1 MDVDVIDLARVGGGH
16 RPAKR
21 MAGDLLEKFFA
32 FCCRDRFGIAHPGN
46 VAGGVEHDG
55 GGHHWTG
62 ETPPAH
68 LVDAS
73 HIAKSDAA

>member
-1 MDVDVIDLARVGGGH
+1 MNVDVIDLARVGGGH

-21 MAGDLLEKFFA
+21 VARNLLEEFFA
-32 FCCRDRFGIAHPGN
+32 FCGRDRFGIAHPGN
-46 VAGGVEHDG
+46 VAAGIEHDG
-55 GGHHWTG
+55 GGHHRAG